1 MYEDENK
8 ENDVTSNFTKTYQFA
23 LQKGI
28 IKITMQGS
36 VIFINKSFYMS
47 KSASTQSLKWNSTV
61 LQFNISFS

>member
-28 IKITMQGS
+28 TKITMQG
-36 VIFINKSFYMS
+36 NWRH
-47 KSASTQSLKWNSTV
+47 AT
-61 LQFNISFS
+61 IS